1 MEPHLKEE
9 RTGSGFSNPK
19 KEEMKRSRMGRS
31 GEEGGGQK
39 AGPEGVVRVGGKEL
53 MQGEG

>member
-39 AGPEGVVRVGGKEL
+39 AGP
-53 MQGEG
+53 